1 MKKKIRFLINTLR
14 DGGAERVLVNLLN
27 NLPSDKYDIELRLL
41 TRKGP
46 FLSLLSPN
54 IKLTWVAEV
63 NSLWGRIVAWLL
75 PRLSSRMLHHLLI
88 HGKYDVEVAFLEG
101 YATKII
107 AGAPDTVRK
116 IAWLHTNL
124 ITNDW
129 IAPCYRSHD
138 DCLENYRHFERI
150 ICVSNDVKEAFV
162 QKFEDLPSLDVKY
175 NPIDGVAIR
184 KKAEESSGFPL
195 KECFRMITIGRLVEA
210 KAYGRLVEVMGH
222 LAAEGFNFELLI
234 IGEGPERKIL
244 EDKIEQFKLNDKVK
258 LLGFKS
264 NPYPFLSES
273 DLFVC
278 SSITE
283 GYSTAVAEAT
293 IIGLPVLTTA
303 CTGMKELLEDGRYG
317 IIVENSDSGLEK
329 GLRDVL
335 QHPEILKEYR
345 KRLKDRY
352 QFFSVERRIQEIE
365 SIFDRRNI

>member
-1 MKKKIRFLINTLR
+1 MKKRILFLINTLR

-27 NLPSDKYDIELRLL
+27 NLPSDKYDIELRLISH
-41 TRKGP
+41 KGP

-54 IKLTWVAEV
+54 IKLSWVSEV

-88 HGKYDVEVAFLEG
+88 HRGYDVEVSFLEG

-107 AGAPDTVRK
+107 AGAPVPVRK
-116 IAWLHTNL
+116 VAWLHTNL

-129 IAPCYRSHD
+129 IAPCYRSPT
-138 DCLENYRHFERI
+138 DCLDSYRHFERI
-150 ICVSNDVKEAFV
+150 ICVSNDVKEAFA
-162 QKFEDLPSLDVKY
+162 QKFEDLQSLDVKY
-175 NPIDGVAIR
+175 NPIDGMAIR
-184 KKAEESSGFPL
+184 KKAEESSGFPR
-195 KECFRMITIGRLVEA
+195 KECFRMVTIGRLVEA

-222 LAAEGFNFELLI
+222 LEAEGLNFELLI

-244 EDKIEQFKLNDKVK
+244 EDKIEQFKLNEKVK

-264 NPYPFLSES
+264 NPYPFLRES

-303 CTGMKELLEDGRYG
+303 CTGMRELLEDGQYG
-317 IIVENSDSGLEK
+317 IIVENSELGLEK
-329 GLRDVL
+329 ELRNIL
-335 QHPEILKEYR
+335 QHPKILKEYR
-345 KRLKDRY
+345 ERLKDRY
-352 QFFSVERRIQEIE
+352 QFFSLEKNVADISKIIDEE
-365 SIFDRRNI
+365 S

>member
-1 MKKKIRFLINTLR
+1 MKKRVLFLINTLR

-41 TRKGP
+41 THKGS
-46 FLSLLSPN
+46 FLNLLSPN

-63 NSLWGRIVAWLL
+63 NSLRGRIIAWLL
-75 PRLSSRMLHHLLI
+75 PRLSSCMLHRLLI

-107 AGAPDTVRK
+107 AGAPDAVQK
-116 IAWLHTNL
+116 IAWLHINL
-124 ITNDW
+124 IACDW
-129 IAPCYRSHD
+129 IAPCYRSPD
-138 DCLENYRHFERI
+138 DCLENYRRFERVV
-150 ICVSNDVKEAFV
+150 CVSNDVKEAFV

-184 KKAEESSGFPL
+184 KKAEVPSGLCP
-195 KECFRMITIGRLVEA
+195 KQCFRMITIGRLVEQ
-210 KAYGRLVEVMGH
+210 KAYDRLINV
-222 LAAEGFNFELLI
+222 AARLIDDGLEFELLI
-234 IGEGPERKIL
+234 IGEGPKRKNL

-264 NPYPFLSES
+264 NPYPFLKES

-345 KRLKDRY
+345 ERLKDRY

-365 SIFDRRNI
+365 SIFDE